1 MDDDTGNYIPI
12 KIKTNRLKPGEN
24 EGIFSKPATIPADA
38 DTTTIPADAANAANA
53 ADTTTDGAV
62 DSSEQ
67 IIGEYKVTK
76 DNELIPRINNA
87 TDAYRV
93 QKGVDEYFVFKGPLN
108 TMQGG
113 QKKSKSQKR
122 GGKKQRQTK
131 RKMGG
136 RRRSNRKR

>member
-1 MDDDTGNYIPI
+1 MDNETGNDIP
-12 KIKTNRLKPGEN
+12 IKTNRLKPGEN
-24 EGIFSKPATIPADA
+24 EGIFSKPATIPADDA
-38 DTTTIPADAANAANA
+38 DAANA

>member
-1 MDDDTGNYIPI
+1 MDDVTGDNIPI
-12 KIKTNRLKPGEN
+12 KNKTNRLKPGEN

-38 DTTTIPADAANAANA
+38 DANTTTIAADAPV
-53 ADTTTDGAV
+53 ADATGSGAV
-62 DSSEQ
+62 SSNEQ
-67 IIGEYKVTK
+67 MIGEYKVTK
-76 DNELIPRINNA
+76 DDELIPRINNA
-87 TDAYRV
+87 IDAYRV

-108 TMQGG
+108 AMTGG

-136 RRRSNRKR
+136 RRRSNRRR